1 MKKKIGGMGDSPDR
15 LNVIVEGS
23 KIIGDF
29 IAESN
34 VRIDGEIQGNVSS
47 SSKIVIGSTGLIKG
61 NLICADADVEGR
73 IEGLLKVEGLLTL
86 RAKAKVTGEITTAKI
101 QIEEGAEFSGQC
113 KMSNFTPEPTVTSTK
128 ENSLQEDVV
137 Y

>member
-1 MKKKIGGMGDSPDR
+1 MKKMGVMGDSPDR

-23 KIIGDF
+23 KIVGDF
-29 IAESN
+29 IAASN

-47 SSKIVIGSTGLIKG
+47 SAKIVIGKSGIING
-61 NLICADADVEGR
+61 NLVCSDADVEGR
-73 IEGLLKVEGLLTL
+73 IEGILKVEGLLTL
-86 RAKAKVTGEITTAKI
+86 RSNARVIGEITTAKI

-113 KMSNFTPEPTVTSTK
+113 KMSNFTAGSKSSDKQTT
-128 ENSLQEDVV
+128 LQEDVV

>member
-1 MKKKIGGMGDSPDR
+1 MKKKVGAMGESPDR

-23 KIIGDF
+23 KIVGDF

-47 SSKIVIGSTGLIKG
+47 SAKIVIGPSGYIKG
-61 NLICADADVEGR
+61 NLMCADADVEGR
-73 IEGLLKVEGLLTL
+73 IEGILKVENLLSL
-86 RAKAKVTGEITTAKI
+86 RSKARVTGEITTAKI

-113 KMSNFTPEPTVTSTK
+113 KMSNFSPSVSADSK
-128 ENSLQEDVV
+128 ENALQEDVV

>member
-1 MKKKIGGMGDSPDR
+1 MGDSPER

-23 KIIGDF
+23 KIVGDF

-34 VRIDGEIQGNVSS
+34 VRIDGEIQGNVTSS
-47 SSKIVIGSTGLIKG
+47 AKIVIGQTGLIKG
-61 NLICADADVEGR
+61 NMICADAD
-73 IEGLLKVEGLLTL
+73 IEGTIEGMLKVEGLLSL
-86 RAKAKVTGEITTAKI
+86 RSKARVSGEITTSKI

-113 KMSNFTPEPTVTSTK
+113 KMSNFTASKSMTSK
-128 ENSLQEDVV
+128 ENTLQEDVV

>member
-1 MKKKIGGMGDSPDR
+1 MKKKIGVMGDSPDR

-47 SSKIVIGSTGLIKG
+47 SSKIVIGKTGWING
-61 NLICADADVEGR
+61 NLVCADADVEGR
-73 IEGLLKVEGLLTL
+73 IEGVLKVEGLLAL
-86 RAKAKVTGEITTAKI
+86 RSSAKVAGEITTAKI

-113 KMSNFTPEPTVTSTK
+113 KMSNFTAKTK
-128 ENSLQEDVV
+128 SNSESNTLQEDVV